1 MKKILVYGNSL
12 WLDGLTSSLLE
23 MQALQVMRVA
33 PIDSQQLA
41 SATDI
46 DLVLMDSVVANQHL
60 LVLLHTF
67 PAAVLLIVDLT
78 TDRLTVLQGQSFVA
92 STMQEV
98 VQFIRGVT
106 AAHARLVLAPAG
118 TTTAV

>member
-12 WLDGLTSSLLE
+12 WFDGLTSSLLE
-23 MQALQVMRVA
+23 TQALQVMRVA
-33 PIDSQQLA
+33 PTDPQQLA

-46 DLVLMDSVVANQHL
+46 DLVLMDSVMANQHL

-78 TDRLTVLQGQSFVA
+78 TDRLTVLQGQSIVV

-106 AAHARLVLAPAG
+106 AAHSRLVLAPTG
-118 TTTAV
+118 ITPAV